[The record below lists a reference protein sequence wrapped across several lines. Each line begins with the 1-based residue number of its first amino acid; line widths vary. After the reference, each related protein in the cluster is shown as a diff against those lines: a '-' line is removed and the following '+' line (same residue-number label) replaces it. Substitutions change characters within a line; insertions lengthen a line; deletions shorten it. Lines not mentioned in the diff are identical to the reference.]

1 MDRSHGSGFHGLGR
15 HGPGNPEIRHLNLAV
30 PGNNHIL
37 GLDIP
42 VYDMLFMGSAD
53 SLCNLDG
60 NADCLLALQMPL
72 FLNVILKGN
81 ALNQFHDNIVQHI
94 LVHDVVNTDNIRM
107 GQAGRCL
114 GLHLKLA
121 YKIFVKSKFFL

>member
-1 MDRSHGSGFHGLGR
+1 
-15 HGPGNPEIRHLNLAV
+15 
-30 PGNNHIL
+30 
-37 GLDIP
+37 
-42 VYDMLFMGSAD
+42 
-53 SLCNLDG
+53 
-60 NADCLLALQMPL
+60 MPL